1 VFTLPPPPTV
11 PTYEPVT
18 TTPVIVPPLVTEQVD
33 VVVDETQRLMNAVTL
48 LQGFSHYLLT
58 HSLTYSLTLTYSFTN
73 LTTHSLIH

>member
-1 VFTLPPPPTV
+1 VFTLPPPPAV

-58 HSLTYSLTLTYSFTN
+58 HSLTYSLNHSLTY
-73 LTTHSLIH
+73 LLIH